1 MLNFLAKLFIKDYKN
16 VKNEKVRS
24 RYGVLTGIFGIITNL
39 ILVVI
44 KLSLGI
50 IFLSISIIA
59 DAMNNLS
66 DMGSSLLTLIG
77 FKISSKPADKEH
89 PFGHQRIEYII
100 GLVIA
105 MVIVFVGIELLTESI
120 NKIITPNPISSDI
133 ITYVLLGVAIL
144 LKIMQG
150 LFYLSASKRISSISL
165 KASAKDSINDVI
177 ATTAILIGTIVSK
190 LINYNLDGIIGV
202 LVSLFIILTA
212 IGLIKESISPLIGEK
227 PDPTIVSSITAD
239 IRLYK
244 GIYGIHDMIA
254 HIYGPNKIF
263 ISLHCEVDRRVDVME
278 SHDLID
284 TIEIDMKK
292 KYGVE
297 IVIHMDPIVVGDP
310 IHDKVKEQVTNVIRG
325 ISNEL
330 RIHDFRMVEGN
341 VHINLIFDIVVPFN
355 FNIDNDT
362 LVSSISN
369 EMKLID
375 ERYNCVVNI
384 DEDYVD

>member
-144 LKIMQG
+144 LKIIQG

-239 IRLYK
+239 IRSYK

-375 ERYNCVVNI
+375 ERYNCVINI

>member
-239 IRLYK
+239 IRSYK

-375 ERYNCVVNI
+375 ERYNCVINI